1 MFSLANNSGT
11 NCEGQ
16 MRKIGYARVS
26 SAARNL
32 DRQLG
37 ALRAERCDQIF
48 AEKMSAKSLKGRP
61 QLEKAIDALGT
72 GDVLVVAEWDRVTR
86 SMMDGIAIIDR
97 VLARGALVKV
107 LDKPHLDLTCTIG
120 KGLLAFLSAIAQ
132 DERERIAK
140 RASEGRAAA
149 KAAGRRFGRKP
160 KLDDHQQAEA
170 RRRLAAGE
178 SFRAIARSY
187 RCSHTTVSRLAGA

>member
-1 MFSLANNSGT
+1 
-11 NCEGQ
+11 

-26 SAARNL
+26 SASQSL

-37 ALRAERCDQIF
+37 ALRAERCDQVF
-48 AEKMSAKSLKGRP
+48 AEKMSGRSLKGRP

-72 GDVLVVAEWDRVTR
+72 GDVLVVAEWDRATR

-97 VLARGALVKV
+97 VIDRGALVKV
-107 LDKPHLDLTCTIG
+107 LDKAHLDLTSTIG

-140 RASEGRAAA
+140 RANEGRTAA
-149 KAAGRRFGRKP
+149 KALGRRFGRRP

-170 RRRLAAGE
+170 RQRLAAGE

-187 RCSHTTVSRLAGA
+187 RVSHTTISRLAG